1 MTDIAIRPAADSGD
15 ILWAAEL
22 ISRSFD
28 HLDLDRYVVPDDARR
43 PGVMRDFY
51 HLLSSAAADGA
62 GEVLLTDGAVAVWF
76 DRTHALAEPAGH
88 ETRLA
93 EITGPYLPRFAELD
107 ALFHKHQPAERHW
120 ELAFLAVDAS
130 QRGRGVGSTDAAHP
144 RPARPAR
151 HRRVPARDQ
160 PRQPADL
167 PTPRLHRDGSRRGPA
182 PRGGGR
188 LLSHVAA
195 TRRMIIG
202 GNGSA
207 PDPAVLARRRAES
220 LPGRST

>member
-1 MTDIAIRPAADSGD
+1 MTDIAIRAAADSRD

-28 HLDLDRYVVPDDARR
+28 HLDLDRYVVPDDERR

-51 HLLSSAAADGA
+51 HLLTSAAADGA

-107 ALFHKHQPAERHW
+107 ALFDKHQPAEPHW

-130 QRGRGVGSTDAAHP
+130 QRGRGVGSALMRHTHNRLDRQGGAAFLHATNLDNQ
-144 RPARPAR
+144 RIYRR
-151 HRRVPARDQ
+151 HGY
-160 PRQPADL
+160 
-167 PTPRLHRDGSRRGPA
+167 TE
-182 PRGGGR
+182 
-188 LLSHVAA
+188 
-195 TRRMIIG
+195 M
-202 GNGSA
+202 
-207 PDPAVLARRRAES
+207 DPAVVR
-220 LPGRST
+220 LPGAAGAFYPMWRPPAA

>member
-22 ISRSFD
+22 ITRSFD
-28 HLDLDRYVVPDDARR
+28 HLDLDRYVVPDDERR

-51 HLLSSAAADGA
+51 HLLTSAAADGA

-107 ALFHKHQPAERHW
+107 ALFDKHQPAEPHW

-130 QRGRGVGSTDAAHP
+130 QRGRGVGSALMRHTHNRLDRQGTAAFLHATNP
-144 RPARPAR
+144 DNQRIYRR
-151 HRRVPARDQ
+151 HGY
-160 PRQPADL
+160 
-167 PTPRLHRDGSRRGPA
+167 TE
-182 PRGGGR
+182 
-188 LLSHVAA
+188 
-195 TRRMIIG
+195 M
-202 GNGSA
+202 
-207 PDPAVLARRRAES
+207 DPAVVR
-220 LPGRST
+220 LPGAAGAFYPMWRPPTA